1 MIYIIKVFEV
11 YIDSIYYYF
20 KKPNTIISG
29 NITLFNWVIIF
40 IYFFY
45 FSLFM
50 NISFNDFKNI
60 SLSCFILIVFLQ
72 TIRL

>member
-40 IYFFY
+40 IFF
-45 FSLFM
+45 LF
-50 NISFNDFKNI
+50 
-60 SLSCFILIVFLQ
+60 
-72 TIRL
+72 